1 MNQPQISHSERLASE
16 NARLIAEARDGRVI
30 EVEAALGTSLLDAS
44 DGPEAPIPFC
54 CRSASCGTCR
64 VEVLAGADGLS
75 QPEEDELDVLSMYGE
90 SAERVRLA
98 CQAKLCVSGANVRVR
113 ALEA

>member
-1 MNQPQISHSERLASE
+1 MNPLQISQSERVESE
-16 NARLIAEARDGRVI
+16 SARLIAEARDGRVI

-44 DGPEAPIPFC
+44 DGPEAPIPYC

-64 VEVLAGADGLS
+64 VEVLEGADCLS
-75 QPEEDELDVLSMYGE
+75 QPEEDELDVLDMYGE

-98 CQAKLCVSGANVRVR
+98 CQAKLCISGANIRVR
-113 ALEA
+113 ALEQ